1 MGSASNGT
9 TSPKAGRRRFP
20 SVTVIGAGNWGS
32 ALALALHNAKIPVTE
47 IVVRR
52 KSSASLQLA
61 ATIDARSVTLNRAQL
76 NAEIYW
82 ICTPDSA
89 IGKVAAALSAR
100 LQVTRGLEKK
110 NSGNGPIVFHSSG
123 ALAANE
129 LDALRPVH
137 AALASVH
144 PLMTFPTRARPK
156 QAAASRPLAGVPFAI
171 EGDAN
176 AIRTAKRLVRAMGG
190 RPFTIRPE
198 SKVLYHA
205 FGAFTS
211 PLLAALLAAAGETAA
226 AAGWPPRQARARMR
240 PIVERTIRNFFDD
253 GPSKSFSGPIARG
266 DVATVVRHLEA
277 LQAHP
282 RVAAVYRELSRFA
295 VHSFPSAHAAQMQRL
310 LDGGKIGP
318 GKSRSSSRR
327 PG

>member
-1 MGSASNGT
+1 M
-9 TSPKAGRRRFP
+9 SPGVGRRRLP

-52 KSSASLQLA
+52 KSRVNVRLA
-61 ATIDARSVTLNRAQL
+61 VTIGTRLTTLHRAQL
-76 NAEIYW
+76 NAEIFW
-82 ICTPDSA
+82 LCTPDSA
-89 IGKVAAALSAR
+89 ISEVAAALSAR
-100 LQVTRGLEKK
+100 LQQREQVKK
-110 NSGNGPIVFHSSG
+110 RNPDADPVVFHSSG
-123 ALAANE
+123 ALTANE
-129 LDALRPVH
+129 MDALRSVH

-156 QAAASRPLAGVPFAI
+156 QAAASRPLTGIPFAI

-176 AIRTAKRLVRAMGG
+176 ACRAAKKLTRAMGG

-211 PLLAALLAAAGETAA
+211 PLLAALLAAATETAA
-226 AAGWPPRQARARMR
+226 AAGWPSRQARARMR
-240 PIVERTIRNFFDD
+240 PIVERTVRNFFDD
-253 GPSKSFSGPIARG
+253 GPLKSFSGPIARD
-266 DVATVVRHLEA
+266 DVATVARHLEA

-295 VHSFPSAHAAQMQRL
+295 LRAFPSAHAVQMQQL
-310 LDGGKIGP
+310 LDGGKIGSD
-318 GKSRSSSRR
+318 KSRPASRR

>member
-1 MGSASNGT
+1 MAE
-9 TSPKAGRRRFP
+9 RRRRP
-20 SVTVIGAGNWGS
+20 RVTVVGAGNWGN
-32 ALALALHNAKIPVTE
+32 ALAFALHNAKIPVAE
-47 IVVRR
+47 IVIRR
-52 KSSASLQLA
+52 KSRVNVRLA
-61 ATIDARSVTLNRAQL
+61 AAIGARLTTLDRAQL
-76 NAEIYW
+76 NAEIFW
-82 ICTPDSA
+82 LCTPDSA
-89 IGKVAAALSAR
+89 ISEVAAALSAR
-100 LQVTRGLEKK
+100 LQQREQVKK
-110 NSGNGPIVFHSSG
+110 RNPGTAPIVFHSSG
-123 ALAANE
+123 ALTANE
-129 LDALRPVH
+129 MDALRPVH

-144 PLMTFPTRARPK
+144 PLMTFPTRAKPK

-176 AIRTAKRLVRAMGG
+176 ACRTAKKLVRAIGG
-190 RPFTIRPE
+190 EPFTIRPE

-211 PLLAALLAAAGETAA
+211 PLLAALLAVAAETAA
-226 AAGWPPRQARARMR
+226 AAGWPSRQARARMR

-266 DVATVVRHLEA
+266 DIATVARHLEA

-295 VHSFPSAHAAQMQRL
+295 IQAFPSAHTVQMQRL
-310 LDGGKIGP
+310 LDGGKIGVR
-318 GKSRSSSRR
+318 KSRPASGR